1 MNHTHTCQWCSQS
14 YPGTTLLVEGE
25 TEDGR
30 PVASCEC
37 QVTDECPG
45 CSEHGACED
54 CGKAPAGD
62 ERDLFRCKDCADKT
76 EDSRNERAYESMLS
90 DFYGGSGP
98 VTVNEFC
105 ARAAADKARGR

>member
-1 MNHTHTCQWCSQS
+1 MNHTHTCRWCEQS

-62 ERDLFRCKDCADKT
+62 ERDYFRCTPCAQKRIDNFDLPSDW
-76 EDSRNERAYESMLS
+76 EPDYGAVGLVELQDRAR
-90 DFYGGSGP
+90 DGK
-98 VTVNEFC
+98 
-105 ARAAADKARGR
+105 R